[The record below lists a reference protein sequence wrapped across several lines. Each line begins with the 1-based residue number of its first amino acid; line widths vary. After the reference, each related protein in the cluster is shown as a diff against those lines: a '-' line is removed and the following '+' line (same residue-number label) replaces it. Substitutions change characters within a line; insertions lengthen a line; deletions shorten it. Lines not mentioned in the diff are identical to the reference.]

1 MTDAKKRGAG
11 YFYIFL
17 MFMTIIIVV
26 FVFQM
31 ILVQWGTTSM
41 TKLLSSI
48 NDAKS
53 AVETVCDQSFERSD
67 ISFYITIPTNRMIIM
82 YQCSEVL
89 SRDKL
94 TSPDQEAKIDGDYM
108 KKMKEVCEQDDDDFE
123 KKSLAFAWGET
134 KLDQNGWL
142 KTLKWFVRG
151 VGFALAP
158 MTGGLSAV
166 GGWFAGSAIGGVGQ
180 HTVVKDL
187 QIDIYHCDY
196 EIPVK
201 AFFRPSK
208 GQSMTAY
215 RERLYVVSEKIDPKK
230 EEEKQVVRLQHVI
243 E

>member
-1 MTDAKKRGAG
+1 MAEAKKKGAG

-53 AVETVCDQSFERSD
+53 AVETVCDQSLERPD
-67 ISFYITIPTNRMIIM
+67 VSFYITLPNNRMIIM

-89 SRDKL
+89 DRDKL
-94 TSPDQEAKIDGDYM
+94 TSPDQEATIDGDYM
-108 KKMKEVCEQDDDDFE
+108 KKMKEICKQDDEDFE
-123 KKSLAFAWGET
+123 KKSIVFAWGET
-134 KLDQNGWL
+134 KMVQSGWL

-158 MTGGLSAV
+158 TSGGLSAWA
-166 GGWFAGSAIGGVGQ
+166 GWFGGSAIEKIGQ
-180 HTVVKDL
+180 HTVINDL
-187 QIDIYHCDY
+187 QLDLYHCDY

-215 RERLYVVSEKIDPKK
+215 RERLYVMTEKIDPKK